1 MARINTNVPSLIARS
16 NLERTQRELDVRLER
31 LATGLRI
38 NRGADDPAGLII
50 SERIRSDIR
59 GAEQG
64 IKNAERA
71 SAVIATTESSLSE
84 VNDLL
89 NSIKALVVEAANSG
103 AFSDTE
109 LDANQAQIDS
119 AIDSIT
125 RISNTARFAGLSLL
139 DGSLD
144 YTISGV
150 AASAISKADILGAS
164 FVGATSIDVSVQV
177 TASAQVGSLFLRGD
191 LPNPGDPENGTILSQ
206 TTIEVRGPKGVMV
219 VEFPSGASLTDA
231 IAAINATTSFTGVE
245 AERINPGTDASGM
258 VFRATEYG
266 ADEFVSVKRL
276 NPPKDPA
283 DSAFQTY
290 AFAEGTPMDPGA
302 APFPWA
308 QIGTTLNEAE
318 RDRGQDV
325 QALIN
330 GSLANGDG
338 LVVSLNNPN
347 LSAKI
352 LLNEDLATRPGQSS
366 AFSITGGGS
375 LFQLGGEV
383 TAQQQIN
390 IGVKSVAASSLGATM
405 VDGAIAF
412 LSSLKTGQEN
422 SLRSSNQRRDFSAA
436 SRILEAAI
444 DEVSVMR
451 GRMGALERNTLQ
463 TNVRSLQASVENL
476 SASASLLRDADF
488 AAETSQL
495 TRAQILQ
502 SSGLSAL
509 ALANQS
515 SQAILQLLG

>member
-16 NLERTQRELDVRLER
+16 NLERTQRDLDLRLER

-38 NRGADDPAGLII
+38 NRGKDDPAGLII

-71 SAVIATTESSLSE
+71 SAVIATTESSISE

-103 AFSDTE
+103 AFSDSE
-109 LDANQAQIDS
+109 LDANQQQIDS

-144 YTISGV
+144 YTVSGV
-150 AASAISKADILGAS
+150 SASAISKADVLGAS
-164 FVGATSIDVSVQV
+164 FVGGESIDVNVQV

-219 VEFPSGASLTDA
+219 VELFSGSTLTRA
-231 IAAINATTSFTGVE
+231 IEAINGTTSFTGVR
-245 AERINPGTDASGM
+245 AERINPATDLSGM

-276 NPPKDPA
+276 NAPKNPA
-283 DSAFQTY
+283 DGAFQTY
-290 AFAEGTPMDPGA
+290 AFADGTPMDPTTT
-302 APFPWA
+302 PFPWG

-330 GSLANGDG
+330 GSLANGSG
-338 LVVSLNNPN
+338 LNVSLNNPN

-352 LLNEDLATRPGQSS
+352 LLNEDLATRPGETSS
-366 AFSITGGGS
+366 FAITGGGS

-405 VDGAIAF
+405 IDGAINF

-422 SLRSSNQRRDFSAA
+422 SLRKSNQRRDFSGA
-436 SRILEAAI
+436 SRIIEASI
-444 DEVSVMR
+444 DEASILR
-451 GRMGALERNTLQ
+451 GRLGALERNTLQ

-488 AAETSQL
+488 AVETSQL

>member
-16 NLERTQRELDVRLER
+16 NLERTQRDLDLRLER

-38 NRGADDPAGLII
+38 NRGKDDPAGLII
-50 SERIRSDIR
+50 SERLRSDIR

-103 AFSDTE
+103 AFSDSE

-144 YTISGV
+144 YTVSGV
-150 AASAISKADILGAS
+150 AASAISNADILGAS
-164 FVGATSIDVSVQV
+164 FVGSESIDVNVQV

-191 LPNPGDPENGTILSQ
+191 LPTPGAPENGTILSQ

-219 VEFPSGASLTDA
+219 VEFPSGATLTDA
-231 IAAINATTSFTGVE
+231 IAAINATASFTGVQ
-245 AERINPGTDASGM
+245 AERINTGTDVSGM

-276 NPPKDPA
+276 NPPKDPS
-283 DSAFQTY
+283 DDTFQTY
-290 AFAEGTPMDPGA
+290 GFADGTPLDPTTT
-302 APFPWA
+302 PFPWTL
-308 QIGTTLNEAE
+308 IGTALNEAQ

-338 LVVSLNNPN
+338 LSVSLNNPN

-352 LLNEDLATRPGQSS
+352 LLNEDLAIRPGESS
-366 AFSITGGGS
+366 SFAITGGGS

-390 IGVKSVAASSLGATM
+390 IGVKSVAASSLGATLI
-405 VDGAIAF
+405 DGAITF

-422 SLRSSNQRRDFSAA
+422 SLRKSNQRRDFSAA
-436 SRILEAAI
+436 SRIIETSI
-444 DEVSVMR
+444 DEASIIR
-451 GRMGALERNTLQ
+451 GRLGALERNTLQ

-488 AAETSQL
+488 AFETSQL

>member
-16 NLERTQRELDVRLER
+16 NLERTQGELDIRLER

-38 NRGADDPAGLII
+38 NRGKDDPAGMII

-71 SAVIATTESSLSE
+71 SAVIATTESSLGE
-84 VNDLL
+84 INDLL

-103 AFSDTE
+103 AFSDAE
-109 LDANQAQIDS
+109 LDANQSQIDS

-150 AASAISKADILGAS
+150 ATSAISKADILGAS
-164 FVGATSIDVSVQV
+164 FVGGANVDVEVEV
-177 TASAQVGSLFLRGD
+177 TASAQVGSLYLRGD
-191 LPNPGDPENGTILSQ
+191 LPTPGASGNGTILSA
-206 TTIEVRGPKGVMV
+206 TTIEVRGPKGVLV
-219 VEFPSGASLTDA
+219 VELASGASLSKAIDA
-231 IAAINATTSFTGVE
+231 INGTTAFTGVE
-245 AERINPGTDASGM
+245 ASRINPSTDLSGM

-266 ADEFVSVKRL
+266 ADEFVSVRRL
-276 NPPKDPA
+276 NSPEDPA
-283 DSAFQTY
+283 DDTFQTY
-290 AFAEGTPMDPGA
+290 AFVDGTPVDPA
-302 APFPWA
+302 TTPFPWA
-308 QIGTTLNEAE
+308 QVGTTLTEAQ
-318 RDRGQDV
+318 RDKGQDV

-330 GSLANGDG
+330 GALATGNG
-338 LVVSLNNPN
+338 LTVTLNSTN
-347 LSAKI
+347 LSAKV
-352 LLNEDLATRPGQSS
+352 LLNEGLATRPGESS
-366 AFSITGGGS
+366 SFVITGGGS

-390 IGVKSVAASSLGATM
+390 IGVKSVAASNLGATLS
-405 VDGAIAF
+405 DGVVEF
-412 LSSLKTGQEN
+412 LSSLKTGQSN
-422 SLRSSNQRRDFSAA
+422 SLRKSNQRRDFSAA
-436 SRILEAAI
+436 SEILESAI
-444 DEVSVMR
+444 DDVSVLR

-476 SASASLLRDADF
+476 SASLSQLRDADF
-488 AAETSQL
+488 ALETSLL

-515 SQAILQLLG
+515 SQSILQLLG

>member
-16 NLERTQRELDVRLER
+16 NLERTQGELDIRLER

-38 NRGADDPAGLII
+38 NRGKDDPAGLII

-71 SAVIATTESSLSE
+71 SAVIATTESSLGE

-103 AFSDTE
+103 AFSESE
-109 LDANQAQIDS
+109 LEANQAQIDS

-125 RISNTARFAGLSLL
+125 RISNTAKFAGLSLL

-144 YTISGV
+144 YTTSGV
-150 AASAISKADILGAS
+150 SASAISRAEILGAS
-164 FVGATSIDVSVQV
+164 FVGTGDINVDVQV

-191 LPNPGDPENGTILSQ
+191 LPNPGDPQNGTILSQ

-219 VEFPSGASLTDA
+219 VELPSGRPLSDA
-231 IAAINATTSFTGVE
+231 IDAINATASFTGVQ
-245 AERINPGTDASGM
+245 AERINPGTDVSGM

-266 ADEFVSVKRL
+266 SDEFVSVKRL

-283 DSAFQTY
+283 DDTFQTY
-290 AFAEGTPMDPGA
+290 AFTDGTALDPSTS
-302 APFPWA
+302 PFPWG

-318 RDRGQDV
+318 RDRGRDV

-330 GSLANGDG
+330 GNLANGDG
-338 LVVSLNNPN
+338 LTVSLNNPN

-366 AFSITGGGS
+366 SFSITGGGS

-383 TAQQQIN
+383 TAQQQVN
-390 IGVKSVAASSLGATM
+390 IGVKSVAASSLGATV

-422 SLRSSNQRRDFSAA
+422 SLRESRQRRDFSAA
-436 SRILEAAI
+436 SRILEGAI
-444 DEVSVMR
+444 DETSVVR
-451 GRMGALERNTLQ
+451 GRLGALERNTLQ

-488 AAETSQL
+488 ALETSQL